1 MTHIFYLLIPIF
13 LLFEIFAYQNAE
25 RIMRKIAEFKA
36 SPKDE
41 PKEYLSKNIDV
52 FLYYVFNLFYACYIF
67 IGIFSSQWILFGLFF
82 ALSIGFGQIKRRN
95 VTMRKID
102 SIISFIILLFIL
114 INKYHLHIN
123 FL

>member
-1 MTHIFYLLIPIF
+1 MTHIFYLLIPLF
-13 LLFEIFAYQNAE
+13 LLFEIFAYQNAK
-25 RIMRKIAEFKA
+25 RIMKKIAEGKA
-36 SPKDE
+36 VPKDE
-41 PKEYLSKNIDV
+41 FNEYLSKNTNV
-52 FLYYVFNLFYACYIF
+52 FLYYIFNLFYTCYIF
-67 IGIFSSQWILFGLFF
+67 IGLFSSQWILFGLFF
-82 ALSIGFGQIKRRN
+82 ALSIWFGQIKRKN